1 MDDGNYIKVSRK
13 ILRWGWYKNKNTKV
27 VFLHCLL
34 MANWKNGEFEGR
46 NVKRGSFISSIG
58 NIAKELGMTSDEVRT
73 AVKHL
78 ESTGELT
85 KQSASKFTVF
95 TVKNYD
101 LYQEVPK
108 QIPNKSQ
115 ANPEQI
121 PNDSQ
126 SNPNNR
132 KKKERKEGKNV
143 NKNIMCKTDALT
155 LFESLWAMYPRKRG
169 KGQVSEAN
177 KMRLLDI
184 GFEELE
190 RAINRYKADLANE
203 TWRMPQNGST
213 FFNGGYIDYLDLNY
227 RESKQGVE
235 ANEMKERWGIE
246 T

>member
-13 ILRWGWYKNKNTKV
+13 ILKWGWYKNKNTKV

-46 NVKRGSFISSIG
+46 TVKRGSFISSIG

-101 LYQEVPK
+101 LYQENPK

-115 ANPEQI
+115 TIPNQI
-121 PNDSQ
+121 PTIEEV
-126 SNPNNR
+126 
-132 KKKERKEGKNV
+132 KKVKRKEGK
-143 NKNIMCKTDALT
+143 
-155 LFESLWAMYPRKRG
+155 
-169 KGQVSEAN
+169 
-177 KMRLLDI
+177 
-184 GFEELE
+184 
-190 RAINRYKADLANE
+190 
-203 TWRMPQNGST
+203 
-213 FFNGGYIDYLDLNY
+213 
-227 RESKQGVE
+227 
-235 ANEMKERWGIE
+235 
-246 T
+246 

>member
-1 MDDGNYIKVSRK
+1 
-13 ILRWGWYKNKNTKV
+13 
-27 VFLHCLL
+27 

-132 KKKERKEGKNV
+132 R
-143 NKNIMCKTDALT
+143 
-155 LFESLWAMYPRKRG
+155 S
-169 KGQVSEAN
+169 
-177 KMRLLDI
+177 
-184 GFEELE
+184 
-190 RAINRYKADLANE
+190 
-203 TWRMPQNGST
+203 
-213 FFNGGYIDYLDLNY
+213 
-227 RESKQGVE
+227 
-235 ANEMKERWGIE
+235 
-246 T
+246 